1 LRKNFQNQLLGCRIE
16 GGREGFTPAGG
27 IPDALPEID
36 RNTCHSSSFVSLG
49 WAQEGESI
57 YKSKCAACHG
67 PTAEG
72 KIGPSLK
79 TTKLAE
85 DDIVLL
91 LSKGND
97 ARKMPHKKPISSL
110 TDDQIKAVAHY
121 VKSLK

>member
-1 LRKNFQNQLLGCRIE
+1 MRYTRLIGVFAVPVL
-16 GGREGFTPAGG
+16 FA
-27 IPDALPEID
+27 
-36 RNTCHSSSFVSLG
+36 SLG

-57 YKSKCAACHG
+57 YKSKCATCHG

-79 TTKLAE
+79 TTKLGE
-85 DDIVLL
+85 DDVVLL

-97 ARKMPHKKPISSL
+97 ARKMPHKKAMSSL

>member
-1 LRKNFQNQLLGCRIE
+1 MRYAKLIALLAVPVL
-16 GGREGFTPAGG
+16 FA
-27 IPDALPEID
+27 
-36 RNTCHSSSFVSLG
+36 SFG
-49 WAQEGESI
+49 WAQEGEST
-57 YKSKCAACHG
+57 YKSKCATCHG

-79 TTKLAE
+79 ASKLNE

-121 VKSLK
+121 IKSLK

>member
-1 LRKNFQNQLLGCRIE
+1 MRYTRLIALLGVPVL
-16 GGREGFTPAGG
+16 FA
-27 IPDALPEID
+27 
-36 RNTCHSSSFVSLG
+36 SLG

-79 TTKLAE
+79 TTKLNE

-91 LSKGND
+91 LGKGND
-97 ARKMPHKKPISSL
+97 ARKMPHKKPMSSL

>member
-1 LRKNFQNQLLGCRIE
+1 MRYARLIALLAVPVL
-16 GGREGFTPAGG
+16 FA
-27 IPDALPEID
+27 
-36 RNTCHSSSFVSLG
+36 SLG

-67 PTAEG
+67 ATAEG

-79 TTKLAE
+79 TTKLSE

-91 LSKGND
+91 LGKGNE

-110 TDDQIKAVAHY
+110 ADDQIKAVAHY
-121 VKSLK
+121 IKSLK

>member
-1 LRKNFQNQLLGCRIE
+1 MASKVVERGYYRQEELQMRYTRLITLLAVPVL
-16 GGREGFTPAGG
+16 FA
-27 IPDALPEID
+27 
-36 RNTCHSSSFVSLG
+36 SLG

-57 YKSKCAACHG
+57 YKSKCATCHG
-67 PTAEG
+67 ATAEG

-79 TTKLAE
+79 TTKLSE

-97 ARKMPHKKPISSL
+97 ARKVPHKKGMSSL
-110 TDDQIKAVAHY
+110 TDDQIKAVAHF

>member
-1 LRKNFQNQLLGCRIE
+1 MRNARLIALLAVPVL
-16 GGREGFTPAGG
+16 FA
-27 IPDALPEID
+27 
-36 RNTCHSSSFVSLG
+36 SLS

-57 YKSKCAACHG
+57 YKSKCATCHG
-67 PTAEG
+67 PTADG

-79 TTKLAE
+79 TTKLSE

-97 ARKMPHKKPISSL
+97 ARKMPHKKAMATL

-121 VKSLK
+121 IKSLK